1 MKLKYSLILS
11 TLVLAVFTACEKRI
25 DLDLDEAQQMYV
37 VEAVVHDSLGDNY
50 VILSKTKPFN
60 DNTSGNLMLSGANVK
75 ITDNQNNTY
84 YLYETSAGYYTD
96 STLQGISNRDYYLT
110 VTVEGRTF
118 TAKSHLFPRVEI
130 DSLSREKTEELF
142 WEDPNI
148 PEYQIN
154 CHFTEPQGLGDF
166 YRMKAYVFGE
176 QEDGFITMTD
186 DYFDGL
192 STYLPLFELSF
203 YEGDSVTVQFL
214 KIDENN
220 YRYFNA
226 LYYSQGGFVP
236 GNPETNIVGDN
247 VVGYFGAY
255 AKSEES
261 IIVIPE

>member
-1 MKLKYSLILS
+1 MRLLYPFIASILFVIILS
-11 TLVLAVFTACEKRI
+11 SCEKRI

-37 VEAVVHDSLGDNY
+37 VEAVVHDSLGDNF
-50 VILSKTKPFN
+50 VILSKTKPYN
-60 DNTSGNLMLSGANVK
+60 DNSSGNIMLSGANVR
-75 ITDNQNNTY
+75 ITDSQNNTFN
-84 YLYETSAGYYTD
+84 LYETTTGYYTD
-96 STLQGISNRDYYLT
+96 STLLGIANRDYYLT

-130 DSLSREKTEELF
+130 DSLSREETEKLF
-142 WEDPNI
+142 WADPNI
-148 PEYQIN
+148 PEYQVN
-154 CHFTEPQGLGDF
+154 CHFTEPVGLGDF

-176 QEDGFITMTD
+176 QEDGFIAFND

-192 STYLPLFELSF
+192 STYLPLFDLVF
-203 YEGDSVTVQFL
+203 YEGDSVAVQLL
-214 KIDENN
+214 KVDENN